1 MANGILFPALFQGAE
16 DNIRKV
22 LYGSWLIRDWN
33 FASTS
38 LTGFT
43 PFASDGNLSSTLFS
57 SSNPGGPWYDLG
69 YMDQKGPEF
78 TPKLTMK
85 PTTVMQSRW
94 PARYD
99 FTEQSEEIAAT
110 LMESNPVIDA
120 LYNSQP
126 LSSLQSVGTVGY
138 SSAAPV
144 EVDLR
149 WRQCLF
155 IGVDGKAGQNYY
167 IARVYPKV
175 LIGDFGKTAWN
186 IDEASSIPVK
196 GMAVPDPWSTQP
208 DGVTV
213 GSPRWLLRDG
223 PAWRA
228 QGEANFQVAAP
239 VATAVTGLKATLAFA
254 TPTGFT
260 APITYTASKQLT
272 AGGAFTAATL
282 QSASGTV
289 SGGTTT
295 LTVTS
300 LTASTAYN
308 AFTVTATD
316 ANSVAVTSAPSNSIT
331 STSS

>member
-1 MANGILFPALFQGAE
+1 
-16 DNIRKV
+16 
-22 LYGSWLIRDWN
+22 
-33 FASTS
+33 
-38 LTGFT
+38 
-43 PFASDGNLSSTLFS
+43 
-57 SSNPGGPWYDLG
+57 
-69 YMDQKGPEF
+69 
-78 TPKLTMK
+78 MK
-85 PTTVMQSRW
+85 PTQVMQSRW

-99 FTEQSEEIAAT
+99 FTEQSEEISAT
-110 LMESNPVIDA
+110 LMEANPVIDA

-126 LSSLQSVGTVGY
+126 LSSLQSVGAVGY

-149 WRQCLF
+149 WRQCVF

-175 LIGDFGKTAWN
+175 LIGDFGKTSWN
-186 IDEASSIPVK
+186 INEAVSIPVK
-196 GMAVPDPWSTQP
+196 GMAVPDPWSTPP
-208 DGVTV
+208 DGVNV
-213 GSPRWLLRDG
+213 GSPRWIMRDG

-239 VATAVTGLKATLAFA
+239 VATAVTGLKASLVFA

-260 APITYTASKQLT
+260 TPITYTASKQTT
-272 AGGAFTAATL
+272 AGSAFTAATL
-282 QSASGTV
+282 QNSTGTV
-289 SGGTTT
+289 SGGNTT
-295 LTVTS
+295 LTVTG

-316 ANSVAVTSAPSNSIT
+316 SNSVAVTSAPSNSIT